1 MKGFIQ
7 FLIPLFLTLL
17 IAGVLAMFAGWI
29 WLIAI
34 KMLLHLVFFGLAI
47 WLIYKFL
54 LGILAKALS
63 GRKKV
68 SYYELMGLTVAVI
81 VLFVL
86 SYPGLVF

>member
-7 FLIPLFLTLL
+7 FLIPFFMTLL
-17 IAGVLAMFAGWI
+17 IAGVLALFAGWI
-29 WLIAI
+29 WLVAI
-34 KMLLHLVFFGLAI
+34 KMLLHLVFGGLAV

-54 LGILAKALS
+54 LGVLADALKAQ
-63 GRKKV
+63 KKV
-68 SYYELMGLTVAVI
+68 SYYELMGLTITVI